1 MYDNYKEMI
10 LDVHY
15 DTENNDIA
23 CEFYN
28 KVFIATCEYK
38 RAVAYFDSRSLMII
52 LDGIKS
58 LVSNNCK
65 IFFLVSPQ
73 ISDKDIDAIEKGY
86 KSRSEIADEIFLKDF
101 EDVSG
106 DQYNLL
112 AWLIHKKIVEIK
124 IVFRVDNGP
133 GIFHEKLGIIKDNK
147 KDTVCFHGTN
157 NDTYS
162 AHKNNFE
169 SFDVFI
175 SWDER
180 DNRRIKLKEKSFDSF
195 WESDG
200 SNWESFYLS
209 DKVKNRIIEFK
220 ENDDP
225 FEIVSNNLDEDEI
238 EDALPKEPS
247 WLELRGYQSDA
258 INEWFREGGKGIFE
272 MATGTGKTITSIT
285 AITRLFNH
293 YFDNSIPIVLIV
305 VLPYKV
311 LLEQWEEDLNDFN
324 INVLKCYDSVN
335 KWEDDLVRSISLIN
349 ASDID
354 YLTIV
359 TTNVTFKSN
368 RFQKYARSINQDV
381 ILCIDEMHNFLSDAS
396 LDALDEKIKYRLGLS
411 ATLYNKYKSEKLVRL
426 KQFFGKGTIFEYSM
440 EKAIKNH
447 YLTKYNYYPIFVE
460 LEDEYKDEY
469 FELTDKIVKKL
480 RFSDFEDESL
490 QALFGQRAR
499 LIASSP
505 NKINKLK
512 ELHEKYVGKKFS
524 LFYCGDK
531 KEGGSRFI
539 EKVST
544 MLSNEYGMKV
554 HSFTSEETKK
564 ERAQI
569 LTDFKNAELD
579 GLTAIRCLDE
589 GVDIP
594 KLERAFIMSS
604 GSSPKEFI
612 QRRGRVLRKAKGKKN
627 AEIFDFITVPTLDE
641 GALKVMDPTMLLQ
654 EKKILDKEFERFKEF
669 ASLAENAHDAYYQ
682 IFKVYDMYKL

>member
-1 MYDNYKEMI
+1 MCDNYKELV

-23 CEFYN
+23 SEFYN
-28 KVFIATCEYK
+28 KVFEVTHEYK
-38 RAVAYFDSRSLMII
+38 RAVAYFDSASLMII

-58 LVSNNCK
+58 LVNNNCK
-65 IFFLVSPQ
+65 MFFLVSPQ
-73 ISDKDIDAIEKGY
+73 ISDKDVEAIEKGY
-86 KSRSEIADEIFLKDF
+86 KSRSDVADEIFLNDF
-101 EDVSG
+101 ESVSG
-106 DQYNLL
+106 NQYNVL
-112 AWLIHKKIVEIK
+112 AWLIYKKIVEIK

-133 GIFHEKLGIIKDNK
+133 GIFHEKLGIIKDNR
-147 KDTVCFHGTN
+147 DNTVCFHGTN

-180 DNRRIKLKEKSFDSF
+180 DHRRINLKEKSFDSF
-195 WESDG
+195 WESNG
-200 SNWESFYLS
+200 GNWESFFLS
-209 DKVKNRIIEFK
+209 DKVKKRIIEFK
-220 ENDDP
+220 EKDDP
-225 FEIVSNNLDEDEI
+225 FECELDSWYDKGKQ
-238 EDALPKEPS
+238 DYLPSEPS
-247 WLELRGYQSDA
+247 WLVLRDYQSDA
-258 INEWFREGGKGIFE
+258 VNEWFRAGGKGIFE

-335 KWEDDLVRSISLIN
+335 KWEDDLIRNISLIN
-349 ASDID
+349 ASDLD

-359 TTNVTFKSN
+359 TTNVTFKSK

-411 ATLYNKYKSEKLVRL
+411 ATLYNKYKSEKLLRL
-426 KQFFGKGTIFEYSM
+426 KQFFGKGTIYEYSM
-440 EKAIKNH
+440 EKAIQNH

-460 LEDEYKDEY
+460 LEDEYKEEY

-505 NKINKLK
+505 NKIKKLK
-512 ELHEKYVGKKFS
+512 EMSNHYVGKKFS

-531 KEGGSRFI
+531 KEDGSRFI
-539 EKVST
+539 EKVSR
-544 MLSNEYGMKV
+544 MLSSEFGMKV
-554 HSFTSEETKK
+554 HSFTSEESKK

-569 LTDFKNAELD
+569 LSDFKNAELD

-612 QRRGRVLRKAKGKKN
+612 QRRGRVLRKAKGKKI
-627 AEIFDFITVPTLDE
+627 AEIYDFITVPTLDE
-641 GALKVMDPTMLLQ
+641 GALKVMDPNMLMQ

-669 ASLAENAHDAYYQ
+669 ASLAENVHDAYNQ
-682 IFKVYDMYKL
+682 LFKVYDMYKL